1 METENLDYLIKYKGE
16 KGHIPVVSVG
26 DGGLKL
32 ISFDLLLM
40 DQGMEYGE
48 DTGGS
53 EACIVLLGGSA
64 TIESGGQVWEN
75 IGVREDVFAGPGAA
89 VYVPR
94 DGGFSFKATNGPV
107 EAAVLRT
114 LTDQKHEPAYIPPD
128 MVNIVHRGKDNW
140 SRTVHDILD
149 ARTPAGNMLVGETFS
164 PPGNWSSAPPHRHDV
179 EDPPNETDHEEIY
192 FFKCKPEQGFQL
204 IRLYTDDYSLNTTYC
219 VEQNDTVII
228 KEGYHPV
235 AAGPG
240 YRGYY
245 LWLLAGKSR
254 VIIPRDDPRHVWLK
268 DS

>member
-1 METENLDYLIKYKGE
+1 MNFHIKYNGAR
-16 KGHIPVVSVG
+16 GHIPVVKAG

-32 ISFDLLLM
+32 ISFDLLLL
-40 DQGMEYGE
+40 DQGMEHSE
-48 DTGGS
+48 NTGGS
-53 EACIVLLGGSA
+53 EVCIVILGGSA
-64 TIESGGQVWEN
+64 TVTCEGNTWEN
-75 IGVREDVFAGPGAA
+75 IGARRHVFDGPGAA

-94 DGGFSFKATNGPV
+94 ESSFTFKATAGSV

-114 LTDQKHEPAYIPPD
+114 LTQDKFAPAYIAPD

-149 ARTPAGNMLVGETFS
+149 DRTPAGNMLVGETFS

-192 FFKCKPEQGFQL
+192 FFKVKPEQGFQL

-240 YRGYY
+240 YQGYY

-254 VIIPRDDPRHVWLK
+254 RICPRDDPRHKWLK
-268 DS
+268 DA

>member
-1 METENLDYLIKYKGE
+1 MDYHIRYKGE
-16 KGHIPVVSVG
+16 KGHIPVVRVG

-32 ISFDLLLM
+32 ISFDLLLF
-40 DQGMEYGE
+40 DEGMEYCE

-53 EACIVLLGGSA
+53 EACIVILGGSA
-64 TIESGGQVWEN
+64 TVSCGGKTWEN
-75 IGVREDVFAGPGAA
+75 IGRRRDVFDGPAAA
-89 VYVPR
+89 VYAPR
-94 DGGFSFKATNGPV
+94 DSRFEFRASSGPV

-114 LTDQKHEPAYIPPD
+114 LTHKTFEPAYIPPD

-149 ARTPAGNMLVGETFS
+149 HRTPAGNMLAGETFS

-192 FFKCKPEQGFQL
+192 LFKVKPEQGFQL
-204 IRLYTDDYSLNTTYC
+204 IRLYTDDYSLNTAYC

-228 KEGYHPV
+228 TQGYHPV

-240 YRGYY
+240 YQGYY
-245 LWLLAGKSR
+245 LWLLAGRSR
-254 VIIPRDDPRHVWLK
+254 TICPRDDPRHAWLK
-268 DS
+268 NT